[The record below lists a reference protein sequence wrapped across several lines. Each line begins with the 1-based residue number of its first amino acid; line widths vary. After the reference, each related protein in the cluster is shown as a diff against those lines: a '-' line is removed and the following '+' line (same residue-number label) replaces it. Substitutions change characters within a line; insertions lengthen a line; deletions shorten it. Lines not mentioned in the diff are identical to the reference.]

1 MVRSAT
7 LLQSDV
13 PGIPCRRGKVRDVYD
28 LGDRLLIVATD
39 RISAFDWI
47 LPNGIPDKGRIL
59 TQISRMWFERLSG
72 PHHLISMDVARA
84 DLDATTDLDAL
95 RGRSMIVRKTRVIP
109 VECVARGFL
118 AGSGWK
124 EYQTS
129 QTICG
134 VPLPAGLRESDRLP
148 ETVFTPPSKAD
159 SRHDMPMTFGEVE
172 NLVGRTR
179 ANELRERTVALYDQA
194 LGFAEERGLIL
205 ADTKFEFGETEEGE
219 LILIDEALH
228 PDSSRYWPRAAWAA
242 GSRPPSF
249 DKQFVR
255 DWLDQTDWDKN
266 SPPPR
271 LPDEIVEKTREKY
284 LEAHRLLLGHS
295 FDVAELV

>member
-59 TQISRMWFERLSG
+59 TQISRMWFERLAG
-72 PHHLISMDVARA
+72 PHHLISMDVAQA
-84 DLDATTDLDAL
+84 NLDATTDLDAL

-134 VPLPAGLRESDRLP
+134 VPLPAGLRESERLP
-148 ETVFTPPSKAD
+148 ETIFTPTSKAD
-159 SRHDMPMTFGEVE
+159 SGHDMPMTFGEVE

-219 LILIDEALH
+219 LILIDEVLT

-271 LPDEIVEKTREKY
+271 LPDEIVAKTREKY

>member
-28 LGDRLLIVATD
+28 LGNRLLIVATD

-59 TQISRMWFERLSG
+59 TQISRMWFERLAG
-72 PHHLISMDVARA
+72 PHHLISMDVAQA
-84 DLDATTDLDAL
+84 GLDATTDLDAL
-95 RGRSMIVRKTRVIP
+95 RGRSMIVRKTQVIP

-134 VPLPAGLRESDRLP
+134 VPLPAGLRESERLP
-148 ETVFTPPSKAD
+148 ETIFTPTSKAD
-159 SRHDMPMTFGEVE
+159 SGHDMPMTFGEVE

-219 LILIDEALH
+219 LILIDEVLT

-271 LPDEIVEKTREKY
+271 LPDEIVAKTREKY

>member
-59 TQISRMWFERLSG
+59 TQISRMWFERLAG
-72 PHHLISMDVARA
+72 PHHLISMDVAQA
-84 DLDATTDLDAL
+84 GLDATTDLDAL

-134 VPLPAGLRESDRLP
+134 VPLPAGLRESERLP
-148 ETVFTPPSKAD
+148 ETIFTPTSKAD
-159 SRHDMPMTFGEVE
+159 SGHDMPMTFGEVE

-194 LGFAEERGLIL
+194 LRFAEERGLIL
-205 ADTKFEFGETEEGE
+205 ADTKFEFGETEEGK
-219 LILIDEALH
+219 LILIDEVLT

-271 LPDEIVEKTREKY
+271 LPDEIVAKTREKY